1 MSPRAGLA
9 PSQLQENAVTA
20 ILDRPPA
27 SRVPL
32 DRHDSTTARL
42 LPAGTARSIWAVTRL
57 CLGWTFLWPFLD
69 KMFGLG
75 HETPSAKAWI
85 HGGSP
90 TTGFLTSATGPFAGI
105 YHSIAGAGWADWGFM
120 LGLLAIGVSL
130 LLGIG
135 MRIAAIA
142 GALLLVL
149 MWSASLP
156 PASNIFMDDHLI
168 YALVLL
174 GLAVVGAGNT
184 LGLGQW
190 WTHTSIVRRHPW
202 LT

>member
-1 MSPRAGLA
+1 
-9 PSQLQENAVTA
+9 
-20 ILDRPPA
+20 
-27 SRVPL
+27 
-32 DRHDSTTARL
+32 
-42 LPAGTARSIWAVTRL
+42 
-57 CLGWTFLWPFLD
+57 
-69 KMFGLG
+69 
-75 HETPSAKAWI
+75 
-85 HGGSP
+85 
-90 TTGFLTSATGPFAGI
+90 
-105 YHSIAGAGWADWGFM
+105 M
-120 LGLLAIGVSL
+120 LGLLAIGVAL

-168 YALVLL
+168 YDLVLL